1 MEQTQNTDTCA
12 TNENSSQ
19 TNHQNV
25 RCRTFRTNRELLQYV
40 NFCQPRKSN
49 VQQTVIEPEV
59 RNNHNYDKGHND
71 VDQERFYWNE
81 VAGSRFEALVHD
93 AFEEVTQW
101 KRNIFILPTV
111 ASGKKYIDKTTRIFN
126 L

>member
-1 MEQTQNTDTCA
+1 MEQMQNTDTCA

-25 RCRTFRTNRELLQYV
+25 RCGTFRTSRELLQYV
-40 NFCQPRKSN
+40 NFCQSRKSN

-59 RNNHNYDKGHND
+59 PNNHSYDKGHND

-93 AFEEVTQW
+93 AFEKVTQW

-111 ASGKKYIDKTTRIFN
+111 ASGKKYIDKTTCIFN
-126 L
+126 S

>member
-1 MEQTQNTDTCA
+1 MRNFQNKPRITSVC
-12 TNENSSQ
+12 N
-19 TNHQNV
+19 
-25 RCRTFRTNRELLQYV
+25 Y
-40 NFCQPRKSN
+40 CQPRKSN

-59 RNNHNYDKGHND
+59 PNNHSYDKGHSD

-93 AFEEVTQW
+93 AFEKVTQW